1 MPTSELVPLSTGAA
15 PAPSIMVN
23 SDAASIGDST
33 SLRDRVIGG
42 SIGGAAALA
51 VVGVIAFVLLRQL
64 RRRAVP
70 VPDIVVAGAGPSMT
84 QRRGSL
90 PVAAALASRRL
101 SLMSVESLVVTS
113 GAAGRGHSSDGES
126 DGAGHP
132 PSPGNGSSSGHGI
145 YSDDS
150 HAQLFPLSRSGSMS
164 TGSARS
170 PDVTPPAVPAVP
182 VVFSPLSGSGS
193 DESAV
198 DPRQRQASYSN
209 DPYVDSAG
217 ALRVRNPDDDASM
230 APRGARSPF
239 FAPRQRN
246 PLRRMP
252 STVDESPG
260 LTVASFP
267 WTTSSGE
274 GSGSGGSGADASML
288 GPATPADLQHVNFGA
303 TPDSYFPA
311 TTIGRAQ

>member
-1 MPTSELVPLSTGAA
+1 M
-15 PAPSIMVN
+15 
-23 SDAASIGDST
+23 
-33 SLRDRVIGG
+33 
-42 SIGGAAALA
+42 
-51 VVGVIAFVLLRQL
+51 RQL
-64 RRRAVP
+64 RRRAVA

-170 PDVTPPAVPAVP
+170 PEATPPVPAVP

-209 DPYVDSAG
+209 DPYVDSGG
-217 ALRVRNPDDDASM
+217 ALRVRNPDEDATT
-230 APRGARSPF
+230 AARGLRNPF
-239 FAPRQRN
+239 FAPRQRKA
-246 PLRRMP
+246 LRRMP
-252 STVDESPG
+252 STVAESPG
-260 LTVASFP
+260 LMPTPFS
-267 WTTSSGE
+267 WTTSSGD
-274 GSGSGGSGADASML
+274 GSGSAESGADPSVI
-288 GPATPADLQHVNFGA
+288 GPATPADLQHVNFGQQ
-303 TPDSYFPA
+303 PDSYFPA
-311 TTIGRAQ
+311 IGRAQ